1 MADATPKSEAWGSRI
16 GLILA
21 MAGNAVGL
29 GNFLRFPGQAAAN
42 GGGSFMIAYFLSFI
56 LLGLPLMWVEW
67 GIGRRGGRFRKGHVP
82 GMFAALW
89 KHPAAKYLGVI
100 GLVIPFVVLCY
111 YTVLMS
117 WTLAYTWFSATG
129 DYWGLTT
136 QEEMAGYLSSYQVIH
151 DASAHDFWVPF
162 LFFFLSIGPTIY
174 VLSKGISSGIEKLA
188 KIGMPILFVFA
199 IILMVRVLTLGAGE
213 NGVSPLQG
221 LEFIYNPDLSGLS
234 SARTWLAAAGQIFFT
249 LSVGMGTLQT
259 YASYLSTKDDI
270 ALSGV
275 ATAITNETAEVVL
288 GGSIAIP
295 AAVAFFGVAG
305 AMQVAQSGSFNL
317 GFVAMP
323 VVFQQMP
330 FGQMF
335 GAMWFGLLYFAG
347 ITSSVAMATP
357 IVAFF
362 EEEFGVR
369 REVSSWTI
377 GAIAIL
383 FGVLCMLVFESGFL
397 WEWDYWAGTFGL
409 ALMAV
414 IEVILFMWLFK
425 PENAWRSLHLGAD
438 IRLPALF
445 RFIMTYVT
453 PLFLL
458 IILGWWAV
466 TEAWPILTLTCPDTA
481 PAGAVC
487 SAGGPVP
494 PGMEM
499 WVQVSR
505 LLLVGFVVFFLWM
518 IRLAWT
524 RNGYDDR
531 ADFIEVGP
539 DGPHRAGSVGRP
551 NPRAPHPA
559 PHPHPEHV
567 SPLLPGPGPE
577 DETQI

>member
-1 MADATPKSEAWGSRI
+1 MAAAPSSNEAWGSRI

-42 GGGSFMIAYFLSFI
+42 GGGSFMIAYFIAFL
-56 LLGLPLMWVEW
+56 LLGIPLMWIEW
-67 GIGRRGGRFRKGHVP
+67 GIGRRGGRYRKGHVP
-82 GMFAALW
+82 GMFATLW

-111 YTVLMS
+111 YTILMS

-129 DYWGLTT
+129 AYWGLTS
-136 QEEMAGYLSSYQVIH
+136 QEEMAGFLTSYQLISDGSTH
-151 DASAHDFWVPF
+151 EFWVPF

-174 VLSKGISSGIEKLA
+174 VLSRGISGGIEKLA
-188 KIGMPILFVFA
+188 KIGMPVLFVFA
-199 IILMVRVLTLGAGE
+199 IILAVRVLTLGPGE

-221 LEFIYNPDLSGLS
+221 LEFIYKPDLSGLTN
-234 SARTWLAAAGQIFFT
+234 ANVWLAAAGQIFFT

-305 AMQVAQSGSFNL
+305 AMTVAQSGSFNL

-335 GAMWFGLLYFAG
+335 GAMWFALLYFAG

-362 EEEFGVR
+362 REEFGYR
-369 REVSSWTI
+369 RETVAYAV
-377 GAIAIL
+377 GAIGVA
-383 FGVLCMLVFESGFL
+383 FGVLTMLLFESGFL

-409 ALMAV
+409 AVMATF
-414 IEVILFMWLFK
+414 EVILFMWVFK
-425 PENAWRSLHLGAD
+425 PENAWRSIHLGSD
-438 IRLPALF
+438 IRLPSVF

-458 IILGWWAV
+458 IILGWWGV
-466 TEAWPILTLTCPDTA
+466 TQAWPILTLEN
-481 PAGAVC
+481 G
-487 SAGGPVP
+487 SAGGAIP
-494 PGMEM
+494 PGQEIY
-499 WVQVSR
+499 VHLSR
-505 LLLVGFVVFFLWM
+505 LLLLAFVAFFLVM
-518 IRLAWT
+518 IRIAWK

-551 NPRAPHPA
+551 NPLAERPSTH
-559 PHPHPEHV
+559 HDDHV
-567 SPLLPGPGPE
+567 SPLVPLPDDDDTPRA
-577 DETQI
+577 